1 MKSKKFLFSWE
12 IIKGDGKRYV
22 EITKKF
28 RVYLPWL
35 GFSWDMGGWAQ
46 TRYPKSLSS
55 LLISVN
61 WTPACRMRV
70 MSPA

>member
-1 MKSKKFLFSWE
+1 MKSKKFPFSWE
-12 IIKGDGKRYV
+12 IIEGDGKRYV
-22 EITKKF
+22 EITKNF

-35 GFSWDMGGWAQ
+35 GFSWDMEGWAQ

-61 WTPACRMRV
+61 CMPACRMRV
-70 MSPA
+70 MSAA